1 MGYEFIVLVIG
12 TMDECN
18 DSCIGPGLTLSKL
31 SHLRFHPNRVTV
43 KERFREANLVPSEI
57 SNCRAERRVTYRY
70 ANHQTQGKRT
80 VDDALPV
87 LRVLAAIVFVEVE
100 QRWIVGQGTEP
111 DIVGLSNGSSQ
122 GVVEHLSNGEL
133 IEV

>member
-1 MGYEFIVLVIG
+1 MSYELIVLVVG

-18 DSCIGPGLTLSKL
+18 NSCIGPGLTLSKL

-43 KERFREANLVPSEI
+43 EERLREANFVPSEI
-57 SNCRAERRVTYRY
+57 SNRRAERRVAYGY

-80 VDDALPV
+80 VNDALPV
-87 LRVLAAIVFVEVE
+87 LCVLAAIVLVEVE

-111 DIVGLSNGSSQ
+111 YVVGLSNGPPQ
-122 GVVEHLSNGEL
+122 GVVEHLADGEL
-133 IEV
+133 IEI